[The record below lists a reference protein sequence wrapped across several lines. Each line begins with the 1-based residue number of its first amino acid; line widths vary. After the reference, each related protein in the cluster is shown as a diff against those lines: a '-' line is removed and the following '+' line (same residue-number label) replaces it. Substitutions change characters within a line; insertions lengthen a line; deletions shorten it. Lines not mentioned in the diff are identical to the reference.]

1 MATNPQYPPPKGPQL
16 APRMQ
21 VPRKKQF
28 PWPIVALLIAAAL
41 LVVIVVKLP
50 TTPKKV
56 QPPSAAQLPPQPTP
70 GQVELSHVILTPS
83 PVGGALNL
91 QAMLQNN
98 GNTDITG
105 IEVQGTFHGTN
116 GQALGSETAKVQV
129 VGNSNTSAQD
139 LTVSPIKPNQ
149 IVPIRIQFQQ
159 HPAKW
164 NKQMPELKVTEV
176 TATKP

>member
-1 MATNPQYPPPKGPQL
+1 MATNPQNPPPKGPQL
-16 APRMQ
+16 APRMH

-28 PWPIVALLIAAAL
+28 PWPIVALLVAGAL
-41 LVVIVVKLP
+41 LAVIIVKLP

-56 QPPSAAQLPPQPTP
+56 QPPSAAQLPPQPTA
-70 GQVELSHVILTPS
+70 GQVELSHVTLTPS
-83 PVGGALNL
+83 PVGNAINL

-105 IEVQGTFHGTN
+105 IQVQGTFHGPT

-129 VGNSNTSAQD
+129 VSNSNTSTQD

-149 IVPIRIQFQQ
+149 TVPVRIQFQQ
-159 HPAKW
+159 HPADW
-164 NKQMPELKVTEV
+164 NNQMPELKVTEV

>member
-116 GQALGSETAKVQV
+116 GQALGSETAKVQL

-139 LTVSPIKPNQ
+139 LTISPVKPNQ
-149 IVPIRIQFQQ
+149 IVPVRIQFQQ